1 MQDNGLIGKAIAF
14 ISQAWEDEA
23 LTLEKIAA
31 AAGFSVSYFDK
42 LFLGQTGKTAME
54 FVRVY
59 KMTRAAAALRTSDQ
73 SVLDIALA
81 MGYTNPENFARAFK
95 AVYGR
100 APGAYRDGHRDLP
113 MQWKDTTTGT
123 VIKRFE
129 SAFPALER
137 VDSDEL
143 LDHLL
148 TTDPIRHAFRII
160 FTPTIDHAAYRL
172 GEEGEYILV
181 EEYRPED
188 TALTLFCREEN
199 LGKYAGMA
207 RAFPR
212 CILEFTTGPG
222 YSLPEDSFGFSRVT
236 AGGNY
241 VYAGEQAEL
250 YIPDGFQIRALG
262 REDAKL
268 MEAFAR
274 GENET
279 PGRVFAQ
286 KMNHGNYG
294 EITFLGLLR
303 EGTLIGCALTC
314 FESGRGLRY
323 SEVGGLFLAPA
334 HDKKENAALLIGA
347 ATAAGLR
354 EGYPPMLLDARDGGG
369 WLGSAMAREMGF
381 RLESTRYVIQTE

>member
-1 MQDNGLIGKAIAF
+1 MQDNQLIGKAVAF
-14 ISQAWEDEA
+14 ISGAWEDED
-23 LTLEKIAA
+23 LSLEKIAA

-42 LFLGQTGKTAME
+42 LFAGQTGKTVME

-59 KMTRAAAALRTSDQ
+59 KMTRAAALLRTSDQ

-95 AVYGR
+95 AIYGC
-100 APGAYRDGHRDLP
+100 APGAYREDHRDLP
-113 MQWKDTTTGT
+113 MQWKDVTTGT
-123 VIKRFE
+123 VVKRFE
-129 SAFPALER
+129 SAFPALKR

-143 LDHLL
+143 IDYLL
-148 TTDPIRHAFRII
+148 TTDPVRHAFRII
-160 FTPTIDHAAYRL
+160 FTPTIDHAVYKL
-172 GEEGEYILV
+172 DEEGEYILT

-199 LGKYAGMA
+199 IAKYAGMA

-222 YSLPEDSFGFSRVT
+222 FSLPEDGFGFSKVT

-241 VYAGEQAEL
+241 VYTGESIET
-250 YIPDGFQIRALG
+250 YIPEGYEVRALG
-262 REDAKL
+262 REDAGL

-274 GENET
+274 GGNET

-286 KMNHGNYG
+286 KMDHGNYG

-303 EGTLIGCALTC
+303 GDALIGCALTC

-323 SEVGGLFLAPA
+323 SEAGGLFLAPA
-334 HDKKENAALLIGA
+334 HDNKENAALLIGA
-347 ATAAGLR
+347 ATALGLR
-354 EGYPPMLLDARDGGG
+354 EGYPPMLLDARDDGG
-369 WLGSAMAREMGF
+369 WLSGAMAREMGY
-381 RLESTRYVIQTE
+381 RLDSMRYVIQIE

>member
-1 MQDNGLIGKAIAF
+1 MQDNQLIGKAIDF
-14 ISQAWEDEA
+14 ISQAWEDES
-23 LTLEKIAA
+23 LDLEKIAA

-42 LFLGQTGKTAME
+42 LFFGQTGKTAME

-59 KMTRAAAALRTSDQ
+59 KMTRAAALLRTSDQ

-81 MGYTNPENFARAFK
+81 MGYTNPENFSRAFK
-95 AVYGR
+95 AVYGC
-100 APGAYRDGHRDLP
+100 APSAYRENRRDIP

-143 LDHLL
+143 IDRLL
-148 TTDPIRHAFRII
+148 TTDPIRHVHHII
-160 FTPTIDHAAYRL
+160 FMPTIDHAAYRL
-172 GEEGEYILV
+172 GEESEYILV

-188 TALTLFCREEN
+188 TALTLFCREGN
-199 LGKYAGMA
+199 IAKYAGMA

-212 CILEFTTGPG
+212 CILEFTTDPG
-222 YSLPEDSFGFSRVT
+222 FVLPEDRFGFTRVT

-241 VYAGEQAEL
+241 VYAGEYTET
-250 YIPDGFQIRALG
+250 YIPEGYLVRALG
-262 REDAKL
+262 REDARL
-268 MEAFAR
+268 MEAFAK

-303 EGTLIGCALTC
+303 GDALIGCALTC
-314 FESGRGLRY
+314 FESGRGLCY
-323 SEVGGLFLAPA
+323 SEVGGLFLTPA
-334 HDKKENAALLIGA
+334 HDKKENAAMLIGA
-347 ATAAGLR
+347 ATGAGLR
-354 EGYPPMLLDARDGGG
+354 EGYPPMMLDARDDSG
-369 WLGSAMAREMGF
+369 WLSGAMAKEMGF
-381 RLESTRYVIQTE
+381 RLESKRYVIQTE

>member
-14 ISQAWEDEA
+14 ISQAWEDES
-23 LTLEKIAA
+23 LNLEKIAA

-42 LFLGQTGKTAME
+42 LFLGQTGKTVME

-59 KMTRAAAALRTSDQ
+59 KMTRAAALLRTLDQ

-81 MGYTNPENFARAFK
+81 MGYTNPENFTRAFK
-95 AVYGR
+95 TVYGC
-100 APGAYRDGHRDLP
+100 APGAYREGRRCLP
-113 MQWKDTTTGT
+113 MQWKDITTGT
-123 VIKRFE
+123 VVKRFE

-143 LDHLL
+143 LDRLL
-148 TTDPIRHAFRII
+148 TTDPVRHAFRII
-160 FTPTIDHAAYRL
+160 FTPTIDHAVYRL
-172 GEEGEYILV
+172 GEAGEYVLV

-199 LGKYAGMA
+199 IAKYAGMA

-212 CILEFTTGPG
+212 CILEFTTSPG
-222 YSLPEDSFGFSRVT
+222 FSLPEDRFGFSRVM

-241 VYAGEQAEL
+241 VYPGDQAET
-250 YIPDGFQIRALG
+250 YIPEGCQVRALG
-262 REDAKL
+262 RKDARL
-268 MEAFAR
+268 MEAFAK

-286 KMNHGNYG
+286 KMDHGNYG

-303 EGTLIGCALTC
+303 GDALVGCALTC

-334 HDKKENAALLIGA
+334 HDNKENAAMLIRA
-347 ATAAGLR
+347 ATEAGLR
-354 EGYPPMLLDARDGGG
+354 EGYPPMLFDAREDSG
-369 WLGSAMAREMGF
+369 WLSGAMAGEMGY
-381 RLESTRYVIQTE
+381 RLDSMRYVIQTE

>member
-1 MQDNGLIGKAIAF
+1 MQDNELIGKAIDF
-14 ISQAWEDEA
+14 ISQAWEDES
-23 LTLEKIAA
+23 LDLEKIAA

-42 LFLGQTGKTAME
+42 LFFRQTGKTAME

-59 KMTRAAAALRTSDQ
+59 KMTRAAAMLRTSDR

-81 MGYTNPENFARAFK
+81 MGYTNPENFTRAFK
-95 AVYGR
+95 AVYGC
-100 APGAYRDGHRDLP
+100 APGAYREGHRDLP

-123 VIKRFE
+123 VVKRFE

-172 GEEGEYILV
+172 GEEGEYVLV

-199 LGKYAGMA
+199 IAKYTGMA

-212 CILEFTTGPG
+212 CILEFITDPG
-222 YSLPEDSFGFSRVT
+222 YSLPEDRFGFSRIT

-241 VYAGEQAEL
+241 VYAGDHTETYVPEGYQV
-250 YIPDGFQIRALG
+250 RALD

-268 MEAFAR
+268 MEAFAK

-303 EGTLIGCALTC
+303 EGALIGCALTC

-334 HDKKENAALLIGA
+334 HGDKENAAMLIGA
-347 ATAAGLR
+347 SIEAGLR
-354 EGYPPMLLDARDGGG
+354 EGYPPMLLDARDDSG
-369 WLGSAMAREMGF
+369 WLSGAMAREMGY
-381 RLESTRYVIQTE
+381 RLESMRYVIQTE